1 MTSASPVSAPV
12 PPASSRRSRELLRA
26 ALAKPGLMVGMG
38 IIALS
43 TLLAL
48 FPGFFAPHDPN
59 AINVAAMRQP
69 PSLAHPFGTDMLG
82 RDAFSRVI
90 WAYSVNMQM
99 AVLATVF
106 ALVIGV
112 VVGALVG
119 YYRGIADIIFG
130 RFVDAIITFPFLV
143 LVIAVVAVLGP
154 GLVNMYIAITL
165 VGWVYYAR
173 LMRAEIISQKT
184 SDYAAAGIVMGYSD
198 LRIIFRHLL
207 PNAITPVIVY
217 WMTDMAL
224 AILLGSSL
232 GYLGLGAQP
241 PQAEWGVLIA
251 EGRNFV
257 TTAWWL
263 SLMPGIAI
271 VLTGFG
277 FSLIGDG
284 LADLLRPRG

>member
-1 MTSASPVSAPV
+1 MVKKLLFRLPRKSQLVALQRPSFLLGLFILL
-12 PPASSRRSRELLRA
+12 SSIS
-26 ALAKPGLMVGMG
+26 
-38 IIALS
+38 
-43 TLLAL
+43 LAL
-48 FPGFFAPHDPN
+48 FPDLFAPYDPN
-59 AINVAAMRQP
+59 VFDYTAIKQP
-69 PSLAHPFGTDMLG
+69 PSALHWFGTDNLG
-82 RDAFSRVI
+82 RDTFSRVI

-99 AVLATVF
+99 ALFATIFCLA
-106 ALVIGV
+106 IGIF
-112 VVGALVG
+112 VGALVG
-119 YYRGIADIIFG
+119 YYGGVADMIFG
-130 RFVDAIITFPFLV
+130 RCVDAIITFPFLV

-154 GLVNMYIAITL
+154 GLTNMYIAITL

-173 LMRAEIISQKT
+173 LMRAEIMGQMAN
-184 SDYAAAGIVMGYSD
+184 DYAAAGKVMGYSD
-198 LRIIFRHLL
+198 RRIIFRHLM

-251 EGRNFV
+251 EGRNFI

-271 VLTGFG
+271 VLTGLG
-277 FSLIGDG
+277 FSLVGDG
-284 LADLLRPRG
+284 ITDLMRPRG

>member
-1 MTSASPVSAPV
+1 MLKG
-12 PPASSRRSRELLRA
+12 RFQE
-26 ALAKPGLMVGMG
+26 ALKKPGFAVGLTIVG
-38 IIALS
+38 ASIIIAL
-43 TLLAL
+43 
-48 FPGFFAPHDPN
+48 FPFAFAGYDPTTMDYA
-59 AINVAAMRQP
+59 AINQP
-69 PSLAHPFGTDMLG
+69 PSLAHPFGTDTLG
-82 RDAFSRVI
+82 RDVLSRVI
-90 WAYSVNMQM
+90 WAYRVNIPM
-99 AVLATVF
+99 AFLATIF

-119 YYRGIADIIFG
+119 FHRGIADAIFG
-130 RFVDAIITFPFLV
+130 RVVDAVITFPFLV

-173 LMRAEIISQKT
+173 LTRAEIIGQMGN
-184 SDYAAAGIVMGYSD
+184 DYASAGRVMGYSNS
-198 LRIIFRHLL
+198 RIIFRHLL
-207 PNAITPVIVY
+207 PNAISPVIVY

-241 PQAEWGVLIA
+241 PQSEWGVLIA

-271 VLTGFG
+271 VLTGLG

-284 LADLLRPRG
+284 LADILRPKG

>member
-1 MTSASPVSAPV
+1 MTDLTLASGPKATQRP
-12 PPASSRRSRELLRA
+12 SRLQMALR
-26 ALAKPGLMVGMG
+26 KPGFMAGAA
-38 IIALS
+38 IIGAS
-43 TLLAL
+43 TTLAL
-48 FPGFFAPHDPN
+48 FPQVFAPHDPN
-59 AINVAAMRQP
+59 FIDYLAVRQP
-69 PSLAHPFGTDMLG
+69 PSWQHPFGTDLLG
-82 RDAFSRVI
+82 RDTFSRVI

-106 ALVIGV
+106 ALTIGV
-112 VVGALVG
+112 IVGALVG
-119 YYRGIADIIFG
+119 YYRGIADMIFG
-130 RFVDAIITFPFLV
+130 RVVDAIITFPFLV

-154 GLVNMYIAITL
+154 GLINMYIAITL

-173 LMRAEIISQKT
+173 LMRAEVISQM
-184 SDYAAAGIVMGYSD
+184 SNDYASAGIVMGYSD

-207 PNAITPVIVY
+207 PNAMTPIVVY

-251 EGRNFV
+251 EGRNFI

-271 VLTGFG
+271 VLTGLG

>member
-1 MTSASPVSAPV
+1 MTDTSTLSAAAAP
-12 PPASSRRSRELLRA
+12 PQKSRLQIALR
-26 ALAKPGLMVGMG
+26 KPGFVIGMV
-38 IIALS
+38 IIGLS
-43 TLLAL
+43 TLLAVA
-48 FPGFFAPHDPN
+48 PGVFAPYDPN
-59 AINVAAMRQP
+59 LIDYAAVRQP
-69 PSLAHPFGTDMLG
+69 PSWAHPFGTDMLG
-82 RDAFSRVI
+82 RDSLSRVI
-90 WAYSVNMQM
+90 AAYSVNMQM

-119 YYRGIADIIFG
+119 YYRGIADMIFG
-130 RFVDAIITFPFLV
+130 RIVDAIITFPFLV

-173 LMRAEIISQKT
+173 LMRAEVIAQMGN
-184 SDYAAAGIVMGYSD
+184 DYAASGVVMGYSD
-198 LRIIFRHLL
+198 RRIIFRHLL
-207 PNAITPVIVY
+207 PNAITPVVVY

-251 EGRNFV
+251 EGRNFI

-271 VLTGFG
+271 VLTGLG

>member
-1 MTSASPVSAPV
+1 MMLKRFLPHKNQLIL
-12 PPASSRRSRELLRA
+12 LLR
-26 ALAKPGLMVGMG
+26 PGFLVGCFILLSSI
-38 IIALS
+38 IIAF
-43 TLLAL
+43 
-48 FPGFFAPHDPN
+48 FPSVFAPFEPN
-59 AINVAAMRQP
+59 AFNYSALKQP
-69 PSLAHPFGTDMLG
+69 PSPDHWFGTDNLG
-82 RDAFSRVI
+82 RDTFSRVV

-99 AVLATVF
+99 AFIATIF

-112 VVGALVG
+112 TVGALVG
-119 YYRGIADIIFG
+119 YYGGLADAIFG
-130 RFVDAIITFPFLV
+130 RCVDAIITFPFLV

-154 GLVNMYIAITL
+154 GLTNMYIAITL

-173 LMRAEIISQKT
+173 LMRAEIMGQLGN
-184 SDYAAAGIVMGYSD
+184 DYAAAGKVMGYSD
-198 LRIIFRHLL
+198 RRIIFRHLL

-241 PQAEWGVLIA
+241 PTAEWGVLIA
-251 EGRNFV
+251 EGRNFI

-271 VLTGFG
+271 VLTGLG
-277 FSLIGDG
+277 FSLVGDG
-284 LADLLRPRG
+284 IADLMRPRG

>member
-1 MTSASPVSAPV
+1 MTDLANVNAAATSAQK
-12 PPASSRRSRELLRA
+12 SRLHLALR
-26 ALAKPGLMVGMG
+26 KPGFLVGAV
-38 IIALS
+38 IIVIS
-43 TLLAL
+43 VL
-48 FPGFFAPHDPN
+48 FAVMPGVFSPYDPN
-59 AINVAAMRQP
+59 FIDYTAVRLP
-69 PSLAHPFGTDMLG
+69 PSWDHPFGTDMLG
-82 RDAFSRVI
+82 RDALSRVI
-90 WAYSVNMQM
+90 HAYTVNMQM

-106 ALVIGV
+106 ALTIGV
-112 VVGALVG
+112 TVGALVG
-119 YYRGIADIIFG
+119 YYRGMADMIFG
-130 RFVDAIITFPFLV
+130 RVVDAVITFPFLV

-154 GLVNMYIAITL
+154 GLINMYIAITV

-173 LMRAEIISQKT
+173 LMRAEIIAQMGN
-184 SDYAAAGIVMGYSD
+184 DYASAGIVMGYSD
-198 LRIIFRHLL
+198 RRIIFRHLL
-207 PNAITPVIVY
+207 PNAITPVVVY

-251 EGRNFV
+251 EGRNFI

-271 VLTGFG
+271 VLTGLG

-284 LADLLRPRG
+284 MADLLRPRG

>member
-1 MTSASPVSAPV
+1 MKKFFTANQ
-12 PPASSRRSRELLRA
+12 
-26 ALAKPGLMVGMG
+26 LAVLTRPGFLVGVA
-38 IIALS
+38 ILTLS
-43 TLLAL
+43 GVLAL
-48 FPGFFAPHDPN
+48 FPGFFAPFDPN
-59 AINVAAMRQP
+59 AFNYSALKQP
-69 PSLAHPFGTDMLG
+69 PSLEHWFGTDNLG
-82 RDAFSRVI
+82 RDTFSRVI

-99 AVLATVF
+99 AIVATIF
-106 ALVIGV
+106 ALTIGV
-112 VVGALVG
+112 TVGSLVG
-119 YYRGIADIIFG
+119 YYGGIADTIFG
-130 RFVDAIITFPFLV
+130 RCVDAIITFPFLV

-154 GLVNMYIAITL
+154 GLTNMYIAITL

-173 LMRAEIISQKT
+173 LMRAEIMGQMAN
-184 SDYAAAGIVMGYSD
+184 DYSAAGKVMGYSD
-198 LRIIFRHLL
+198 RRIIFRHLL

-251 EGRNFV
+251 EGRNFI

-271 VLTGFG
+271 VLTGLG
-277 FSLIGDG
+277 FSLVGDG
-284 LADLLRPRG
+284 IADLMRPRG

>member
-1 MTSASPVSAPV
+1 MTLASPVSAPV
-12 PPASSRRSRELLRA
+12 PPTRTSRSRELLRA
-26 ALAKPGLMVGMG
+26 ALAKPGLMVGVG

-112 VVGALVG
+112 VIGALVG
-119 YYRGIADIIFG
+119 YYRGLADIIFG

-154 GLVNMYIAITL
+154 GLINMYIAITL

>member
-1 MTSASPVSAPV
+1 MSDISLSESEATKPQKTRLQLA
-12 PPASSRRSRELLRA
+12 LR
-26 ALAKPGLMVGMG
+26 KPGFLIGVA
-38 IIALS
+38 IIGFS
-43 TLLAL
+43 TLLAIA
-48 FPGFFAPHDPN
+48 PGLFAPYDPN
-59 AINVAAMRQP
+59 FIDYNAVRQP
-69 PSLAHPFGTDMLG
+69 PSWAHPFGTDMLG
-82 RDAFSRVI
+82 RDSLSRVI
-90 WAYSVNMQM
+90 SAYTVNMQM
-99 AVLATVF
+99 ALLATIF
-106 ALVIGV
+106 ALIIGV
-112 VVGALVG
+112 TVGALVG
-119 YYRGIADIIFG
+119 YYRGVADMIFG

-154 GLVNMYIAITL
+154 GLINMYIAITM

-173 LMRAEIISQKT
+173 LMRAEVIAQMGN
-184 SDYAAAGIVMGYSD
+184 DYSAAGVVMGYSD
-198 LRIIFRHLL
+198 RRIIFRHLL

-251 EGRNFV
+251 EGRNFI

-263 SLMPGIAI
+263 SLMPGVAI
-271 VLTGFG
+271 VLTGLG

>member
-1 MTSASPVSAPV
+1 MSDMTTT
-12 PPASSRRSRELLRA
+12 PAKDTRLGIALR
-26 ALAKPGLMVGMG
+26 KPGFMLGVV
-38 IIALS
+38 IIAAS
-43 TLLAL
+43 IMLAM
-48 FPGFFAPHDPN
+48 FPQTFAPYDPN
-59 AINVAAMRQP
+59 YIDYTAVRQP
-69 PSLAHPFGTDMLG
+69 PSAAHPFGTDILG
-82 RDAFSRVI
+82 RDSLSRVI
-90 WAYSVNMQM
+90 AAYSVNMQM
-99 AVLATVF
+99 ALLATVF
-106 ALVIGV
+106 AMVIGV

-119 YYRGIADIIFG
+119 YYRGIADMIFG
-130 RFVDAIITFPFLV
+130 RLVDAIITFPFLV

-173 LMRAEIISQKT
+173 LMRAEVIAQMGN
-184 SDYAAAGIVMGYSD
+184 DYAAAGIVMGYRD
-198 LRIIFRHLL
+198 RRIIFRHIL
-207 PNAITPVIVY
+207 PNAITPVVVY

-251 EGRNFV
+251 EGRNFI

-271 VLTGFG
+271 VLTGLG

-284 LADLLRPRG
+284 LADLLRPMK

>member
-1 MTSASPVSAPV
+1 MTDMTLSSTDVKSPRK
-12 PPASSRRSRELLRA
+12 SRWHLALR
-26 ALAKPGLMVGMG
+26 KPGFLIGVA
-38 IIALS
+38 IIAFS
-43 TLLAL
+43 TLLAIM
-48 FPGFFAPHDPN
+48 PEAFAPYDPDFIDYT
-59 AINVAAMRQP
+59 AVRQP
-69 PSLAHPFGTDMLG
+69 PSWAHPFGTDTLG
-82 RDAFSRVI
+82 RDSFSRVI
-90 WAYSVNMQM
+90 SAYSVNMQM
-99 AVLATVF
+99 AILATVF

-112 VVGALVG
+112 VVGACVG
-119 YYRGIADIIFG
+119 YYRGIADMIFG
-130 RFVDAIITFPFLV
+130 RIVDAIITFPFLV

-154 GLVNMYIAITL
+154 GLVNMYIAITV

-173 LMRAEIISQKT
+173 LMRAEVIAQMGN
-184 SDYAAAGIVMGYSD
+184 DYAAAGLVMGYSD
-198 LRIIFRHLL
+198 HRIIFRHLL

-251 EGRNFV
+251 EGRNFI

>member
-1 MTSASPVSAPV
+1 MMLKRLLPHKTQMLV
-12 PPASSRRSRELLRA
+12 LLRPGFLVGLA
-26 ALAKPGLMVGMG
+26 ILLGSLALA
-38 IIALS
+38 I
-43 TLLAL
+43 
-48 FPGFFAPHDPN
+48 FPAAFAPFEPN
-59 AINVAAMRQP
+59 AFNYSALKQP
-69 PSLAHPFGTDMLG
+69 PSFEHWFGTDNLG
-82 RDAFSRVI
+82 RDTLSRVI

-99 AVLATVF
+99 AFVATIF

-112 VVGALVG
+112 TVGALVG
-119 YYRGIADIIFG
+119 YYGGIADAIFG
-130 RFVDAIITFPFLV
+130 RCVDAIITFPFLV

-154 GLVNMYIAITL
+154 GLTNMYIAITL

-173 LMRAEIISQKT
+173 LMRAEIMGQMAN
-184 SDYAAAGIVMGYSD
+184 DYAAAGKVMGYSD
-198 LRIIFRHLL
+198 RRIIFRHLL

-251 EGRNFV
+251 EGRNFI

-271 VLTGFG
+271 VLTGLG
-277 FSLIGDG
+277 FSLVGDG
-284 LADLLRPRG
+284 LADLMRPRG

>member
-1 MTSASPVSAPV
+1 MQIA
-12 PPASSRRSRELLRA
+12 LR
-26 ALAKPGLMVGMG
+26 KPGFVIGMV
-38 IIALS
+38 IIGLS
-43 TLLAL
+43 TLLAVA
-48 FPGFFAPHDPN
+48 PGLFAPYDPN
-59 AINVAAMRQP
+59 FIDYTAVRQP
-69 PSLAHPFGTDMLG
+69 PSWAHPFGTDMLG
-82 RDAFSRVI
+82 RDSLSRVI
-90 WAYSVNMQM
+90 SAYSVNMQM

-119 YYRGIADIIFG
+119 YYRGLADMIFG
-130 RFVDAIITFPFLV
+130 RIVDAIITFPFLV

-173 LMRAEIISQKT
+173 LMRAEVIAQMGN
-184 SDYAAAGIVMGYSD
+184 DYAASGVVMGYSD
-198 LRIIFRHLL
+198 RRIIFRHLL
-207 PNAITPVIVY
+207 PNAITPVVVY

-251 EGRNFV
+251 EGRNFI

-271 VLTGFG
+271 VLTGLG

>member
-1 MTSASPVSAPV
+1 MSDLSLSQNAAP
-12 PPASSRRSRELLRA
+12 AR
-26 ALAKPGLMVGMG
+26 KPGRVRMALGKPGFMVGVT

-43 TLLAL
+43 TVLAL
-48 FPGFFAPHDPN
+48 FPGVFAPYDPN
-59 AINVAAMRQP
+59 FIDYMAVRQP
-69 PSLAHPFGTDMLG
+69 PSWQHPFGTDLLG
-82 RDAFSRVI
+82 RDSISRVI

-99 AVLATVF
+99 AVLATIF
-106 ALVIGV
+106 ALTIGV

-119 YYRGIADIIFG
+119 YYRGIADMIFG
-130 RFVDAIITFPFLV
+130 RVVDAIITFPFLV

-173 LMRAEIISQKT
+173 LMRAEVISQMGN
-184 SDYAAAGIVMGYSD
+184 DYASAGIVMGYSD
-198 LRIIFRHLL
+198 FRIIFRHLL
-207 PNAITPVIVY
+207 PNAITPIVVY

-251 EGRNFV
+251 EGRNFI

-271 VLTGFG
+271 VLTGLG

-284 LADLLRPRG
+284 IADLLRPRG

>member
-1 MTSASPVSAPV
+1 MMLTGRFKLA
-12 PPASSRRSRELLRA
+12 LR
-26 ALAKPGLMVGMG
+26 KPGFAVGLTIVVAS
-38 IIALS
+38 IIV
-43 TLLAL
+43 AL
-48 FPGFFAPHDPN
+48 FPFAFARYDPTAMDYA
-59 AINVAAMRQP
+59 AINKP
-69 PSLAHPFGTDMLG
+69 PSLTHPFGTDTLG
-82 RDAFSRVI
+82 RDVLSRVI
-90 WAYSVNMQM
+90 WAYRVNIPM
-99 AVLATVF
+99 AFLATVF

-119 YYRGIADIIFG
+119 FHRGIADAIFG
-130 RFVDAIITFPFLV
+130 RVVDAVITFPFLV

-173 LMRAEIISQKT
+173 LTRAEVIGQMGN
-184 SDYAAAGIVMGYSD
+184 DYASAGRVMGYSNG
-198 LRIIFRHLL
+198 RIIFRHLL
-207 PNAITPVIVY
+207 PNAISPVIVY

-241 PQAEWGVLIA
+241 PQSEWGVLIA

-271 VLTGFG
+271 VLTGLG

-284 LADLLRPRG
+284 LADILRPKG

>member
-1 MTSASPVSAPV
+1 MKKFFTANQ
-12 PPASSRRSRELLRA
+12 
-26 ALAKPGLMVGMG
+26 LAVLTRPGFLVGVA
-38 IIALS
+38 ILTLS
-43 TLLAL
+43 GVLAL
-48 FPGFFAPHDPN
+48 FPGFFTPYDPN
-59 AINVAAMRQP
+59 AFNYSALKQP
-69 PSLAHPFGTDMLG
+69 PSLEHWFGTDNLG
-82 RDAFSRVI
+82 RDTFSRVI

-99 AVLATVF
+99 AIVATIF
-106 ALVIGV
+106 ALTIGV
-112 VVGALVG
+112 IVGSLVG
-119 YYRGIADIIFG
+119 YYGGIADTIFG
-130 RFVDAIITFPFLV
+130 RCVDAIITFPFLV

-154 GLVNMYIAITL
+154 GLTNMYIAITL

-173 LMRAEIISQKT
+173 LMRAEIMGQMAN
-184 SDYAAAGIVMGYSD
+184 DYAAAGKVMGYSD
-198 LRIIFRHLL
+198 RRIIFRHLL

-251 EGRNFV
+251 EGRNFI

-271 VLTGFG
+271 VLTGLG
-277 FSLIGDG
+277 FSLVGDG
-284 LADLLRPRG
+284 IADLMRPRG

>member
-1 MTSASPVSAPV
+1 MTETSPLSAAAAP
-12 PPASSRRSRELLRA
+12 PQKSRLQIALR
-26 ALAKPGLMVGMG
+26 KPGFVIGMV
-38 IIALS
+38 IIGLS
-43 TLLAL
+43 TLLAVA
-48 FPGFFAPHDPN
+48 PGLFAPYDPN
-59 AINVAAMRQP
+59 FIDYTAVRQP
-69 PSLAHPFGTDMLG
+69 PSWAHPFGTDMLG
-82 RDAFSRVI
+82 RDSLSRVI
-90 WAYSVNMQM
+90 SAYSVNMQM

-119 YYRGIADIIFG
+119 YYRGLADMIFG
-130 RFVDAIITFPFLV
+130 RIVDAIITFPFLV

-165 VGWVYYAR
+165 VSWVYYAR
-173 LMRAEIISQKT
+173 LMRAEVIAQMGN
-184 SDYAAAGIVMGYSD
+184 DYAASGVVMGYSD
-198 LRIIFRHLL
+198 RRIIFRHLL
-207 PNAITPVIVY
+207 PNAITPVVVY

-251 EGRNFV
+251 EGRNFI

-271 VLTGFG
+271 VLTGLG

>member
-1 MTSASPVSAPV
+1 MTDATLQSPEATRPQQ
-12 PPASSRRSRELLRA
+12 SRWQIALR
-26 ALAKPGLMVGMG
+26 KPGFMIGVA
-38 IIALS
+38 IIAVS
-43 TLLAL
+43 TLLAIA
-48 FPGFFAPHDPN
+48 PGLFAPYDPN
-59 AINVAAMRQP
+59 FIDYNAVRQP
-69 PSLAHPFGTDMLG
+69 PSWAHPFGTDMLG
-82 RDAFSRVI
+82 RDSLSRVI
-90 WAYSVNMQM
+90 SAYSVNMQM

-106 ALVIGV
+106 AMLIGV
-112 VVGALVG
+112 IIGALVG
-119 YYRGIADIIFG
+119 YYRGVADMIFG
-130 RFVDAIITFPFLV
+130 RVVDAVITFPFLV

-154 GLVNMYIAITL
+154 GLVNMYIAITV

-173 LMRAEIISQKT
+173 LMRAEVITQMGN
-184 SDYAAAGIVMGYSD
+184 DYASAGVVMGYSD
-198 LRIIFRHLL
+198 RRVIFRHLL

-217 WMTDMAL
+217 WMTDMSL

-251 EGRNFV
+251 EGRNFI

-271 VLTGFG
+271 VLTGIG

>member
-1 MTSASPVSAPV
+1 MSDISLAP
-12 PPASSRRSRELLRA
+12 SA
-26 ALAKPGLMVGMG
+26 ALLKKPGLLKQALSKPGFMTGVG
-38 IIALS
+38 IIGFS

-48 FPGFFAPHDPN
+48 FPGLFAPYDPN
-59 AINVAAMRQP
+59 QIDYVAVRQA
-69 PSLAHPFGTDMLG
+69 PSWEHIFGTDLLG
-82 RDAFSRVI
+82 RDTFSRVI
-90 WAYSVNMQM
+90 WAYSVDMRM
-99 AVLATVF
+99 AFFATVF

-119 YYRGIADIIFG
+119 YYRGIADLVFG
-130 RFVDAIITFPFLV
+130 RVVDAVITFPFLV
-143 LVIAVVAVLGP
+143 LVIAIVAVLGP
-154 GLVNMYIAITL
+154 GLTNMYIAITL
-165 VGWVYYAR
+165 VNWVYYAR
-173 LMRAEIISQKT
+173 LMRAEVISQKAN
-184 SDYAAAGIVMGYSD
+184 DYASAGIVMGYSD
-198 LRIIFRHLL
+198 QRIIFRHLL
-207 PNAITPVIVY
+207 PNAITPIIVY

-251 EGRNFV
+251 EGRNFI

-271 VLTGFG
+271 VMTGLG

>member
-1 MTSASPVSAPV
+1 MSDISLAPGTA
-12 PPASSRRSRELLRA
+12 PLKKPDLLKQ
-26 ALAKPGLMVGMG
+26 ALSKPGFMTGVG
-38 IIALS
+38 IIGFS
-43 TLLAL
+43 TCLAL
-48 FPGFFAPHDPN
+48 FPGLFAPYDPN
-59 AINVAAMRQP
+59 QIDYVAVRQA
-69 PSLAHPFGTDMLG
+69 PSWEHLFGTDLLG
-82 RDAFSRVI
+82 RDTFSRVI
-90 WAYSVNMQM
+90 WAYSVDMRM
-99 AVLATVF
+99 AFFATVF

-119 YYRGIADIIFG
+119 YYRGVADLIFG
-130 RFVDAIITFPFLV
+130 RVVDAVITFPFLV
-143 LVIAVVAVLGP
+143 LVIAIVAVLGP
-154 GLVNMYIAITL
+154 GLTNMYIAITL
-165 VGWVYYAR
+165 VNWVYYAR
-173 LMRAEIISQKT
+173 LMRAEVISQKAN
-184 SDYAAAGIVMGYSD
+184 DYASAGIVMGYSD
-198 LRIIFRHLL
+198 RRIIFRHLL
-207 PNAITPVIVY
+207 PNAITPIIVY

-251 EGRNFV
+251 EGRNFI

-271 VLTGFG
+271 VMTGLG